1 MALLLKG
8 EEFIS
13 TEALSAKILTGLIRF
28 ARHRPLVLN
37 GIEFHADDLARL
49 AEEAQLSGR
58 PVWPNAS
65 MEKAASQV

>member
-8 EEFIS
+8 EEFIT

-37 GIEFHADDLARL
+37 GIELHADDLTRL
-49 AEEAQLSGR
+49 AEEAQLSGH

-65 MEKAASQV
+65 MEKAAG